1 VRVPFLELAPA
12 VREIRPELDAAYA
25 RVMERGQFLLGE
37 ELAGFER
44 EFAAFCGARDCVGVA
59 SGLDA
64 LSLSLRALDIGPGDE
79 VIVPSNSFIATWL
92 AVSAVGADP
101 VPAEPD
107 PATHN
112 VDPARVEASLSHRTR
127 ALIAVHLYGQCAD
140 MDALTELAARHGFAL
155 VEDAA
160 QSTGALWRGR
170 PSGSLGRAAAFSF
183 YPTKNLGALADA
195 GAVVTSDAGLAER
208 VRRLRNYGS
217 SEKNRFEEKGC
228 NSRLDEL
235 QAAWLRAKLPHLTAW
250 NARRAGLAE
259 RYRARLGGRDD
270 LVLPEPAPGCE
281 PVWHLFVVRVAERD
295 ALREELAKRGIGTA
309 VHYPV
314 PPHLS
319 RAYADERP
327 RWPALPIAEELA
339 RSVLSLPLHPQL
351 EERHVDAVCDALLE
365 VLETAS

>member
-1 VRVPFLELAPA
+1 MRIPFLELAPA
-12 VREIRPELDAAYA
+12 VREIRPDLDAAYA

-44 EFAAFCGARDCVGVA
+44 EFAAFCGVRDCVGVA

-64 LSLSLRALDIGPGDE
+64 LTLSLRVLDIGPGDE
-79 VIVPSNSFIATWL
+79 VIVPSNTFIATWL
-92 AVSAVGADP
+92 AVSAVGAQP
-101 VPAEPD
+101 VPVEPD
-107 PATHN
+107 PATYN
-112 VDPARVEASLSHRTR
+112 IDPARVEASVSRRTR

-140 MDALTELAARHGFAL
+140 TDALIELASRHGFAL

-160 QSTGALWRGR
+160 QSAGALWGGR
-170 PSGSLGRAAAFSF
+170 PSGSLGHVAAFSF

-195 GAVVTSDAGLAER
+195 GAVVTSDPGLAER

-217 SEKNRFEEKGC
+217 SEKHRFEEKGC

-250 NARRAGLAE
+250 NTR
-259 RYRARLGGRDD
+259 RARLAAHYRDRLRGRDD
-270 LVLPEPAPGCE
+270 LVLPELAPGCE
-281 PVWHLFVVRVAERD
+281 PVWHLFVVRVPERD
-295 ALREELAKRGIGTA
+295 ALCAELAARGIGTA

-319 RAYADERP
+319 RAYVNERP

-339 RSVLSLPLHPQL
+339 RNVLSLPLHPHL
-351 EERHVDAVCDALLE
+351 EEGDVDAVCDALLE
-365 VLETAS
+365 ALDAAP